1 MRLAQED
8 SISAFILL
16 NSKQILK
23 TNFSENM
30 KSVILGNF
38 TPFTQDIKTFSK
50 SMNQSIFC
58 HYGPLTI
65 YKK

>member
-16 NSKQILK
+16 NSKQIL
-23 TNFSENM
+23 TINFSENM
-30 KSVILGNF
+30 KNVILGNF
-38 TPFTQDIKTFSK
+38 APFTQDIKTFSK
-50 SMNQSIFC
+50 SMNQLIFC
-58 HYGPLTI
+58 HYGSLTI